1 MIMKMK
7 SLRRRNRY
15 HPQYSIDIQDLDA
28 DVAPPSDAS
37 YTSRTPSDTP
47 SAEYALN
54 PRQAAIAFPVAS
66 SPTTPSAVPRT
77 THDIDA
83 LTDLADAM
91 ERYSRGDISLDGRMD
106 LEEFDIG
113 EVDDLDADIED
124 MDDEMESSF
133 VEGDSMEL

>member
-1 MIMKMK
+1 
-7 SLRRRNRY
+7 
-15 HPQYSIDIQDLDA
+15 
-28 DVAPPSDAS
+28 
-37 YTSRTPSDTP
+37 
-47 SAEYALN
+47 
-54 PRQAAIAFPVAS
+54 
-66 SPTTPSAVPRT
+66 VPRI